1 MQWNIGGAKIRKY
14 FNDPTDT
21 YLYVYEGFDYVQ
33 NILASSH
40 SDIISLQEVHTS
52 TKNNQAQ
59 DLAKYLQFPFWVS
72 DTYSRSHIKSNQYL
86 STAILSKFPLS
97 HHVFDLFYNPK
108 YKDIGPK
115 GEEWTSHDK
124 GISRAIATLQ
134 KGKKLEIQTLHLTP
148 FHRFHIDPLGEEA
161 KKVRLDVEAKI
172 KNDCP
177 KLLLQGDFNI
187 DTPSLRPFLPKLF
200 ADKMK
205 QVILKTP
212 TTPKGK
218 WYDHILYK
226 GFHHLQ
232 SYVITDV
239 LTDHFPIYSEFEV

>member
-1 MQWNIGGAKIRKY
+1 MA
-14 FNDPTDT
+14 
-21 YLYVYEGFDYVQ
+21 
-33 NILASSH
+33 
-40 SDIISLQEVHTS
+40 
-52 TKNNQAQ
+52 
-59 DLAKYLQFPFWVS
+59 
-72 DTYSRSHIKSNQYL
+72 
-86 STAILSKFPLS
+86 
-97 HHVFDLFYNPK
+97 
-108 YKDIGPK
+108 
-115 GEEWTSHDK
+115 HDK
-124 GISRAIATLQ
+124 IAHGRSLVEAGNREILDGYLDRIETVYTHLEPLQ
-134 KGKKLEIQTLHLTP
+134 KEMLFSDLEKLVGQFEASPIKHSTYQP
-148 FHRFHIDPLGEEA
+148 RANSNFDGQEA